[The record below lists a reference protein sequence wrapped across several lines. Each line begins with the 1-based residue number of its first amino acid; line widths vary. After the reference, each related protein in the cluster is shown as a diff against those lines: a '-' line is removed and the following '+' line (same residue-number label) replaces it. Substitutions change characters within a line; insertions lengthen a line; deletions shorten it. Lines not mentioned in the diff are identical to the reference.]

1 MSDAS
6 DASDAVSTPLTVFS
20 RVAASAAWK
29 RLNRLMPALAAA
41 VILAMGFVL
50 IAVTTA
56 GHIPDAWAHTY
67 RIDGIV
73 NGDVLA
79 RPVDSTSI
87 LHSGS
92 GNVGGCVSRDWI
104 QFSISA
110 DSMAQALCLLFAC
123 LPLLLLG
130 FLALIPWH
138 SAVSK
143 STAVPSVTDAAR
155 A

>member
-92 GNVGGCVSRDWI
+92 GNVGGCVSRD
-104 QFSISA
+104 
-110 DSMAQALCLLFAC
+110 
-123 LPLLLLG
+123 
-130 FLALIPWH
+130 
-138 SAVSK
+138 
-143 STAVPSVTDAAR
+143 
-155 A
+155 